1 MDGKRS
7 TSLRDIA
14 DAAGVHPST
23 VSRALKDPKTARIAP
38 ETVERIRRAA
48 EERGYTPNAWAKS
61 LRTRKSMMVG
71 LTMPRLTDSG
81 LAQMFDAAQ
90 RRALELGYQ
99 TVLVASE
106 HANDPDAALR
116 GLLDGRTDGLIISTA
131 TRDSAV
137 LDQLAAS
144 GVRFVLLNRS
154 SGEHPGV
161 FIDDLAGGSMAAKH
175 LIDLGHSRIGHLSG
189 PQNVSTGH
197 LRYEGFRAALTS
209 AGLPVEER
217 WVVPAHFDVERALD
231 AARRMLG
238 PSDRPTAIVA
248 VNDTAAIAAMAVARE
263 LGLRVPDD
271 LSVVGYN
278 DSELSALMPIP
289 LTTVRVPIPAMGASA
304 VDLLMRKIA
313 GEEVTSIVLAPALIT
328 RQSTAPPPAP

>member
-1 MDGKRS
+1 MDEKRS
-7 TSLRDIA
+7 ASLRDIA

-23 VSRALKDPKTARIAP
+23 VSRALRDPKTARIAP
-38 ETVERIRRAA
+38 ETVERIRQAA

-61 LRTRKSMMVG
+61 LRTRKSMMMG

-81 LAQMFDAAQ
+81 LAQMFEAAQ

-137 LDQLAAS
+137 LDQLADS

-154 SGEHPGV
+154 SGTHPGV
-161 FIDDLAGGSMAAKH
+161 FIDDRAGGAMAAEH
-175 LIDLGHSRIGHLSG
+175 LIRLGHTRIGHLSG
-189 PQNVSTGH
+189 PLDVSTGH
-197 LRYEGFRAALTS
+197 LRFEGFRAALTS
-209 AGLPVEER
+209 ARLPIDER
-217 WVVPAHFDVERALD
+217 WVAPAHFDVERALE
-231 AARRMLG
+231 AARTVLG
-238 PSDRPTAIVA
+238 PADRPTAIVA
-248 VNDTAAIAAMAVARE
+248 VNDTVAIAAMAVARE

-278 DSELSALMPIP
+278 DSELAALMPIP

-304 VDLLMRKIA
+304 VDLLMRRIA
-313 GEEVTSIVLAPALIT
+313 GEEVASIVLSPALIA
-328 RQSTAPPPAP
+328 RQSTAPPPAS